1 MGQRTQLFYRAPSGA
16 LKQEYV
22 NGIYYALL
30 EGRFAFDFVHE
41 DRMQPEQLRKYRAL
55 ILPNTALLSD
65 EQCRQLRDYV
75 KAGGSLLAT
84 FETSMFDERNV
95 RRGDFGLADVF
106 GIHEAGPVVG
116 TNGNAYYARIERQHD
131 ILNGFQDT
139 NWLPGSENRIPL
151 APITDPVLTVVP
163 GFVAYPPELAYPPQ
177 SQTNEPAVVLREQGS
192 SRLAYFPGDIERTM
206 WRSGNTDLSQLL
218 QNAIRWVA
226 GDDAPYTVTGD
237 GLVEAIAWETEA
249 GYALHLL
256 NYTNPNA
263 HRGWMRKSY
272 PLGEQKVSMK
282 IPAGAKVTRVEL
294 LRAGGDVS
302 FQSSPQGVEFV
313 VPRIDDYEI
322 AAIYSS

>member
-1 MGQRTQLFYRAPSGA
+1 MWLNETLASGMVVDYHWVGAEKGLGEDRRWQKVGRDYFQWVAKHDRHFTNKRSVANIGVIMGQRTQLFYRAPSGA

-84 FETSMFDERNV
+84 FETSMYDERNL

-151 APITDPVLTVVP
+151 A
-163 GFVAYPPELAYPPQ
+163 Q
-177 SQTNEPAVVLREQGS
+177 SP
-192 SRLAYFPGDIERTM
+192 
-206 WRSGNTDLSQLL
+206 
-218 QNAIRWVA
+218 
-226 GDDAPYTVTGD
+226 
-237 GLVEAIAWETEA
+237 
-249 GYALHLL
+249 
-256 NYTNPNA
+256 
-263 HRGWMRKSY
+263 
-272 PLGEQKVSMK
+272 
-282 IPAGAKVTRVEL
+282 TR
-294 LRAGGDVS
+294 
-302 FQSSPQGVEFV
+302 F
-313 VPRIDDYEI
+313 
-322 AAIYSS
+322 

>member
-1 MGQRTQLFYRAPSGA
+1 LTVSPFTPASLPFIIAWHLQSRLGNVSKSPAEVTMWLNETLASGMVVDYHWVGAEKGLGEDRRWQKVGRDYFQWVAKHDRHFTNKRSVANIGVIMGQRTQLFYRAPSGA

-84 FETSMFDERNV
+84 FETSMYDERNL

-151 APITDPVLTVVP
+151 A
-163 GFVAYPPELAYPPQ
+163 Q
-177 SQTNEPAVVLREQGS
+177 SP
-192 SRLAYFPGDIERTM
+192 
-206 WRSGNTDLSQLL
+206 
-218 QNAIRWVA
+218 
-226 GDDAPYTVTGD
+226 
-237 GLVEAIAWETEA
+237 
-249 GYALHLL
+249 
-256 NYTNPNA
+256 
-263 HRGWMRKSY
+263 
-272 PLGEQKVSMK
+272 
-282 IPAGAKVTRVEL
+282 TR
-294 LRAGGDVS
+294 
-302 FQSSPQGVEFV
+302 F
-313 VPRIDDYEI
+313 
-322 AAIYSS
+322 